1 MDIYDIAEKSGYS
14 TATVS
19 RVINKSKNVSDKAR
33 RIIEEI
39 IEESGYKP
47 NRVARSLAKKSTQMI
62 GIMVPDIRWH
72 FASESAHE
80 LERRLDK
87 LGYTTL
93 LCVTTNSY
101 ERKMSYLDVL
111 VESKVDAIIGVG
123 STYEEKRFYEKLKN
137 MSVIIPMALLNVKT
151 TDENEKIVNVYIDE
165 IEAMDQAV
173 KILKDNHYKR
183 PLYVSLDTG
192 FMSRSY
198 IAKKSGFV
206 EALYKYYEDAD
217 FVEFKVKDPDT
228 DLPKLVEF
236 LKENPEFDSI
246 QFELDRLAVNAYK
259 LIANAGI
266 KIPEEVGIIGFDNV
280 RATEYTNQAI
290 TSIDQR
296 ISDQVEI
303 AIDNLLKILNEE
315 EAETNIALEA
325 KIIEKETSFRKN
337 KSK

>member
-33 RIIEEI
+33 KIIEEI

-47 NRVARSLAKKSTQMI
+47 NRVARSLAKNSTQMI
-62 GIMVPDIRWH
+62 GIMVPDIRGY
-72 FASESAHE
+72 FESQSAYE
-80 LERRLDK
+80 LERRLDE

-93 LCVTTNSY
+93 LCVTTNNY
-101 ERKMSYLDVL
+101 DKKISYLDIL
-111 VESKVDAIIGVG
+111 VESKVEAIIGVG
-123 STYEEKRFYEKLKN
+123 STYEEKKFYEKLKN

-151 TDENEKIVNVYIDE
+151 SDENEKIVNVYIDE

-173 KILKDNHYKR
+173 KLLKDNSYKK
-183 PLYVSLDTG
+183 PLYVSHDTG
-192 FMSRSY
+192 YRSRSY

-206 EALYKYYEDAD
+206 EALYKYYDDAD
-217 FVEFKVKDPDT
+217 FVEFKVKDIDT
-228 DLPKLVEF
+228 DINKLVEF
-236 LKENPEFDSI
+236 LKENKEFDSI

-259 LIANAGI
+259 LMANAGI
-266 KIPEEVGIIGFDNV
+266 KIPEDIGMIGFDNIE
-280 RATEYTNQAI
+280 ATEFTNQAI

-303 AIDNLLKILNEE
+303 ALENLLKILNQE
-315 EAETNIALEA
+315 EAQTNITLEA
-325 KIIEKETSFRKN
+325 RIVEKQTSSREL
-337 KSK
+337 

>member
-33 RIIEEI
+33 KIIEEI

-47 NRVARSLAKKSTQMI
+47 NRVARSLAKNSTQMI
-62 GIMVPDIRWH
+62 GIMVPDIRGYY
-72 FASESAHE
+72 ESQSAFE

-93 LCVTTNSY
+93 LCVTTNNY
-101 ERKMSYLDVL
+101 EKKLSYLDVL

-123 STYEEKRFYEKLKN
+123 STYEEKKFYEKLKN

-151 TDENEKIVNVYIDE
+151 SDENEKIVNVYIDE

-173 KILKDNHYKR
+173 RLLKENSYKK
-183 PLYVSLDTG
+183 PLYVSRDMGYL
-192 FMSRSY
+192 SRSY

-206 EALYKYYEDAD
+206 EALYKYYDDAE
-217 FVEFKVKDPDT
+217 FVEYKIVDPDK
-228 DLPKLVEF
+228 DIKNLVEF
-236 LKENPEFDSI
+236 LKENPQFDSI
-246 QFELDRLAVNAYK
+246 QFEIDRLAVNAYK
-259 LIANAGI
+259 LMANEGI
-266 KIPEEVGIIGFDNV
+266 KMPEDVGIIGFDNIE
-280 RATEYTNQAI
+280 ATEYTNQAI

-296 ISDQVEI
+296 ISDQVDI
-303 AIDNLLKILNEE
+303 AVDNLLKILNQE
-315 EAETNIALEA
+315 EASTNISLEA
-325 KIIEKETSFRKN
+325 KLVEKETTLRAK
-337 KSK
+337 

>member
-1 MDIYDIAEKSGYS
+1 MDIYDIAKKSGYS

-19 RVINKSKNVSDKAR
+19 RVINKSPNVSDKAR
-33 RIIEEI
+33 KIIEEI

-47 NRVARSLAKKSTQMI
+47 NRIARSLAKNSTQMI
-62 GIMVPDIRWH
+62 GIMVPDIRRY
-72 FASESAHE
+72 FANQSAYE

-93 LCVTTNSY
+93 LCVTTDSY
-101 ERKMSYLDVL
+101 EKKMSYLDVL

-173 KILKDNHYKR
+173 KLLKDNFYKK

-192 FMSRSY
+192 YMSRSY

-206 EALYKYYEDAD
+206 EALYKYFDDAD
-217 FVEFKVKDPDT
+217 FVEFKVKNPDE
-228 DLPKLVEF
+228 DLPKLIDF
-236 LKENPEFDSI
+236 LIENKEFDSI
-246 QFELDRLAVNAYK
+246 QFELDRLAVVAYK
-259 LIANAGI
+259 LMANAGM
-266 KIPEEVGIIGFDNV
+266 KIPEDYGIIGFDNLH
-280 RATEYTNQAI
+280 ATEFTNQAI

-303 AIDNLLKILNEE
+303 AIDNLLKILNNE
-315 EAETNIALEA
+315 EAKTNIALEA
-325 KIIEKETSFRKN
+325 KLIEKETSFRKGVN
-337 KSK
+337 

>member
-19 RVINKSKNVSDKAR
+19 RVINKSPKVSDKAR
-33 RIIEEI
+33 KIIEKI

-47 NRVARSLAKKSTQMI
+47 NRIARSLAKNSTQMI
-62 GIMVPDIRWH
+62 GIMVPDIRGY
-72 FASESAHE
+72 FESQSAYE
-80 LERRLDK
+80 LERRLDT

-93 LCVTTNSY
+93 LCVTTDSY
-101 ERKMSYLDVL
+101 EKKMSYLDVL

-123 STYEEKRFYEKLKN
+123 STYEEKKFYKKLKN

-151 TDENEKIVNVYIDE
+151 SDENENIVNVYIDE

-173 KILKDNHYKR
+173 KLLRDNSYKK

-192 FMSRSY
+192 YMSRSY

-206 EALYKYYEDAD
+206 EALYKYYDDAN
-217 FVEFKVKDPDT
+217 FVEFKVRSLEK
-228 DLPKLVEF
+228 DLPKLIDF

-246 QFELDRLAVNAYK
+246 QFELDTLAVNAYK
-259 LIANAGI
+259 LMANAGI
-266 KIPEEVGIIGFDNV
+266 KIPQDLGMIGFDNIH
-280 RATEYTNQAI
+280 ATEFTNQAI

-303 AIDNLLKILNEE
+303 AIDNLLRILNGE
-315 EAETNIALEA
+315 EADKNIALEA
-325 KIIEKETSFRKN
+325 KLVEKETSCREK
-337 KSK
+337 

>member
-1 MDIYDIAEKSGYS
+1 M
-14 TATVS
+14 
-19 RVINKSKNVSDKAR
+19 SDKAR

-39 IEESGYKP
+39 IEESDYKP

-62 GIMVPDIRWH
+62 GIMVPDIRGH
-72 FASESAHE
+72 FASESAYE

-101 ERKMSYLDVL
+101 EKKMSYLDVL

-173 KILKDNHYKR
+173 KILKDNHYKK

-217 FVEFKVKDPDT
+217 FVEFKVKDP
-228 DLPKLVEF
+228 EF

-325 KIIEKETSFRKN
+325 KIVEKETSFRKN
-337 KSK
+337 

>member
-33 RIIEEI
+33 KIIEEI

-47 NRVARSLAKKSTQMI
+47 NRVARSLAKNSTQMI
-62 GIMVPDIRWH
+62 GIMVPDIRGY
-72 FASESAHE
+72 FESQSAYE
-80 LERRLDK
+80 LERRLDD

-93 LCVTTNSY
+93 LCVTTNNY
-101 ERKMSYLDVL
+101 DKKISYLDIL
-111 VESKVDAIIGVG
+111 VESKVEAIIGVG

-151 TDENEKIVNVYIDE
+151 IDENEKIVNIYIDE

-173 KILKDNHYKR
+173 KLLKDNAYKK

-192 FMSRSY
+192 YMSRSY

-206 EALYKYYEDAD
+206 EALFKYYDDAN
-217 FVEFKVKDPDT
+217 FVEFKVKDLDT
-228 DLPKLVEF
+228 DLKKLVEF
-236 LKENPEFDSI
+236 LKENKEFDSI

-259 LIANAGI
+259 LMANEGI
-266 KIPEEVGIIGFDNV
+266 RIPEDIGIIGFDNIE
-280 RATEYTNQAI
+280 ATEYTNQAI

-296 ISDQVEI
+296 ISDQVEL
-303 AIDNLLKILNEE
+303 AIDNLLKILNQEV
-315 EAETNIALEA
+315 AQTNITLEA
-325 KIIEKETSFRKN
+325 RIVEKQTSSRN
-337 KSK
+337 L

>member
-1 MDIYDIAEKSGYS
+1 MDIYDIAKKSGYS

-19 RVINKSKNVSDKAR
+19 RVINKSPKVSDKAR
-33 RIIEEI
+33 KIIEEI
-39 IEESGYKP
+39 IEESNYKP

-62 GIMVPDIRWH
+62 GIMVPDIRGH
-72 FASESAHE
+72 FASQSAYE
-80 LERRLDK
+80 LERRLDE

-101 ERKMSYLDVL
+101 KKKLSYLDIL

-123 STYEEKRFYEKLKN
+123 STYEEKRIYEKLKN

-151 TDENEKIVNVYIDE
+151 SDENEKIVNVYIDE

-173 KILKDNHYKR
+173 KIFKDNGYKR
-183 PLYVSLDTG
+183 PLYVSMDTG
-192 FMSRSY
+192 FRSRSY

-206 EALYKYYEDAD
+206 EALYKYYDGAN
-217 FVEFKVKDPDT
+217 FVEFKVKNSEE
-228 DLPKLVEF
+228 DLDRLVKF

-246 QFELDRLAVNAYK
+246 QFELDKLAVNAYK
-259 LIANAGI
+259 RLANSRI
-266 KIPEEVGIIGFDNV
+266 KIPEDIGIIGFDNIK
-280 RATEYTNQAI
+280 ATEFTNQAI

-303 AIDNLLKILNEE
+303 AVDNLLRILNQE
-315 EAETNIALEA
+315 EAETNISLEA
-325 KIIEKETSFRKN
+325 KLIEKETTFRE
-337 KSK
+337 S

>member
-33 RIIEEI
+33 KIIEEI

-47 NRVARSLAKKSTQMI
+47 NRVARSLAKNSTQMI
-62 GIMVPDIRWH
+62 GIMVPDIRGYY
-72 FASESAHE
+72 ESQSAFE

-93 LCVTTNSY
+93 LCVTTNNY
-101 ERKMSYLDVL
+101 EKKLSYLDVL

-123 STYEEKRFYEKLKN
+123 STYEEKKFYEKLKN

-151 TDENEKIVNVYIDE
+151 SDENEKIVNVYIDE

-173 KILKDNHYKR
+173 RLLKENSYKK
-183 PLYVSLDTG
+183 PLYVSRDMGYL
-192 FMSRSY
+192 SRSY

-206 EALYKYYEDAD
+206 EALYKYYDDAE
-217 FVEFKVKDPDT
+217 FVEYKIVDPDK
-228 DLPKLVEF
+228 DIKNLVEF
-236 LKENPEFDSI
+236 LKENPQFDSI
-246 QFELDRLAVNAYK
+246 QFEIDRLAVNAYK
-259 LIANAGI
+259 LMANEGI
-266 KIPEEVGIIGFDNV
+266 KMPEDVGIIGFDNIE
-280 RATEYTNQAI
+280 ATEYTNQAI

-296 ISDQVEI
+296 ISDQVDI
-303 AIDNLLKILNEE
+303 AVDNLLKILNQE
-315 EAETNIALEA
+315 EAETNISLEA
-325 KIIEKETSFRKN
+325 KLVEKETTLRAK
-337 KSK
+337 

>member
-47 NRVARSLAKKSTQMI
+47 NRVARSLAKNSTQMI
-62 GIMVPDIRWH
+62 GIMVPDIRGYY
-72 FASESAHE
+72 ESQSAFE
-80 LERRLDK
+80 LEHRLDK

-93 LCVTTNSY
+93 LCVTTNNY
-101 ERKMSYLDVL
+101 EKKLSYLDVL

-123 STYEEKRFYEKLKN
+123 STYEEKKFYEKLKN

-151 TDENEKIVNVYIDE
+151 SDENEKIVNVYIDE

-173 KILKDNHYKR
+173 RLLKENSYKK
-183 PLYVSLDTG
+183 PLYISRDMGYL
-192 FMSRSY
+192 SRSY

-206 EALYKYYEDAD
+206 EALYKYYDDAE
-217 FVEFKVKDPDT
+217 FVEYKIVDPDK
-228 DLPKLVEF
+228 DIKNLVEF
-236 LKENPEFDSI
+236 LKENPQFDSI
-246 QFELDRLAVNAYK
+246 QFEIDRLAVNAYK
-259 LIANAGI
+259 LMANEGI
-266 KIPEEVGIIGFDNV
+266 KMPEDVGIIGFDNIE
-280 RATEYTNQAI
+280 ATEYTNQAI

-296 ISDQVEI
+296 ISDQVDI
-303 AIDNLLKILNEE
+303 AVDNLLKILNQE
-315 EAETNIALEA
+315 EAETNISLEA
-325 KIIEKETSFRKN
+325 KLVEKETTLRAK
-337 KSK
+337 